1 MTATTTSAT
10 VVKLVL
16 KLGFIGMALV
26 YLIGAVMTYL
36 RFQNVKQT
44 FSFKENKSTDLFVT
58 ANLVISVVVFVLIL
72 LLSIIA

>member
-1 MTATTTSAT
+1 MTATTSAT